1 MNHLLKIKK
10 KNRKIKEAGDSWYVY
25 KNKLDR
31 ACFQHNMVYGD
42 FKDLADELHRPII
55 KNFKKRRA
63 NSSFKDNI
71 WGVDL
76 VYM

>member
-1 MNHLLKIKK
+1 
-10 KNRKIKEAGDSWYVY
+10 
-25 KNKLDR
+25 
-31 ACFQHNMVYGD
+31 MVYGD

-76 VYM
+76 VYMQ